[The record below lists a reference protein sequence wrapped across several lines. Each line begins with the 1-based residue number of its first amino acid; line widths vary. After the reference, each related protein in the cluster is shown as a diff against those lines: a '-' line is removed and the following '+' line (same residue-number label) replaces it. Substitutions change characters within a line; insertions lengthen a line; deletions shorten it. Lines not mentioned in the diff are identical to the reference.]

1 MNRSTTLA
9 LLFALAILFV
19 PRSGQAAPIELAT
32 GLDDLRD
39 ISTVH
44 GIEREGDIPLP

>member
-1 MNRSTTLA
+1 MNRRTTLA
-9 LLFALAILFV
+9 LLLALATLFV
-19 PRSGQAAPIELAT
+19 PRSGQAAELET

-39 ISTVH
+39 IGSVH